1 METLQLALLSLSGIT
16 LLVLV
21 LVHSRMG
28 EVWDVVRNDRD
39 LQRISRIHEHE
50 DNELR
55 SELRAERELVGQL
68 RRQVQ
73 MLLGVAPES

>member
-50 DNELR
+50 NNELR

>member
-1 METLQLALLSLSGIT
+1 METLQLVLLSLSGIT

-39 LQRISRIHEHE
+39 VQRIARIHEHE
-50 DNELR
+50 NNELR

-73 MLLGVAPES
+73 MLLGVTPES